1 MERVIVKAWLSTS
14 DRECVNERQVYEL
27 LGSPPV
33 AGTPAVYFSDYD
45 EEQGVFALV
54 LQRLGPSLEQVV
66 ESLPSNH
73 RFDDRM
79 VLAVAIQMVGILFTR

>member
-1 MERVIVKAWLSTS
+1 MKAWISAS

-27 LGSPPV
+27 LCTPPV
-33 AGTPAVYFSDYD
+33 AGTPAVYSSDYN

-66 ESLPSNH
+66 ELLPSNY

-79 VLAVAIQMVGILFTR
+79 VLAVAIQMVSSVMVTL